1 MATEHSR
8 SKSGMGGKGKK
19 AKGGRIHTTHIKHF
33 KSGGHSVTH
42 EHEPSGAGDIPEPDE
57 SLMGDK
63 ASLMQHLQDTV
74 PDNGPAQMT
83 PPQAPPAA
91 AGPGPGTGQ
100 PPPAGM

>member
-1 MATEHSR
+1 MAETHSR
-8 SKSGMGGKGKK
+8 SKSGMGGGKSKGKK
-19 AKGGRIHTTHIKHF
+19 SGGRIHTTHIKHF
-33 KSGGHSVTH
+33 KSGGHAVTH

-57 SLMGDK
+57 ALMGDK

-83 PPQAPPAA
+83 PPPATQTAPPAA
-91 AGPGPGTGQ
+91 T